1 MKLWA
6 KWLVGDA
13 EKGIAGHE
21 KTDFRSTET
30 GVTEGE
36 EEKEPSP
43 RSLLLGCICGKKQI
57 LSSPG
62 SKIDLSKQAC
72 SDLDNSCEFQH
83 EFL

>member
-36 EEKEPSP
+36 RRRSLVQ
-43 RSLLLGCICGKKQI
+43 RSLLLGCICGKKRI

-62 SKIDLSKQAC
+62 SKIDLPKQAC

>member
-21 KTDFRSTET
+21 KTDFRSAET

-43 RSLLLGCICGKKQI
+43 KISAPRMYMREETNIIKPWIQNRSLQTSLL
-57 LSSPG
+57 
-62 SKIDLSKQAC
+62 
-72 SDLDNSCEFQH
+72 
-83 EFL
+83 

>member
-30 GVTEGE
+30 GVNEGE

-43 RSLLLGCICGKKQI
+43 KISAPRMYMREETNSIKPWIQNRSLQTSLL
-57 LSSPG
+57 
-62 SKIDLSKQAC
+62 
-72 SDLDNSCEFQH
+72 
-83 EFL
+83 

>member
-36 EEKEPSP
+36 EEKEPSSKISAP
-43 RSLLLGCICGKKQI
+43 RMYMREQTNIIKPWIQNRSPQTSLL
-57 LSSPG
+57 
-62 SKIDLSKQAC
+62 
-72 SDLDNSCEFQH
+72 
-83 EFL
+83 

>member
-6 KWLVGDA
+6 KWLVSDA
-13 EKGIAGHE
+13 EKGTAGHE

-43 RSLLLGCICGKKQI
+43 KISAPRMYMREETNIIKPWIQNRSLQTSLL
-57 LSSPG
+57 
-62 SKIDLSKQAC
+62 
-72 SDLDNSCEFQH
+72 
-83 EFL
+83 